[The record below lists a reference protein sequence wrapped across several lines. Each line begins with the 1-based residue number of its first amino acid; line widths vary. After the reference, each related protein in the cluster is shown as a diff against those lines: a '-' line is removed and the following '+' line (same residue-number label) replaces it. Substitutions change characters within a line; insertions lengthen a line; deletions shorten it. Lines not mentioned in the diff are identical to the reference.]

1 MKKKSLIDMK
11 TRVTKAV
18 IAVAGS
24 GTRFLPATKAQ
35 PKEMLPIVDKPII
48 QYVVEELVASGIQD
62 IILVTKWDKKTL
74 EDHFDRS
81 FELEHSLE
89 ATGKMKLLKEVQRIS
104 SMANFIYVRQK
115 GPYGNG
121 TPILSVANLIKDE
134 PFVFA
139 WGDDLVLS
147 KKPFT
152 KQLIQNYETHGEP
165 VIGVQKVEK
174 ELVHRYG
181 IVKLREGTRE
191 MEDVIEKPTIDSAPS
206 QLAQF
211 GRMILTPEIVKILS
225 KTALGKGGELW
236 VTDAISQYIKS
247 GGKFMVEEVADGQW
261 LTTGDPL
268 NYLKAMIE
276 YALVRDDIGD
286 EFRSHLKNLVL

>member
-1 MKKKSLIDMK
+1 MKMK
-11 TRVTKAV
+11 VKKAV

-24 GTRFLPATKAQ
+24 GTRFLPATKSQ
-35 PKEMLPIVDKPII
+35 PKEMLPIVDKPIV
-48 QYVVEELVASGIQD
+48 QYVVEEMVAAGIED

-89 ATGKMKLLKEVQRIS
+89 QSGKLKLLSDIRRIS

-121 TPILSVANLIKDE
+121 TPILSAANLIKDE

-147 KKPFT
+147 KTSFT
-152 KQLIQNYETHGEP
+152 KQLIASYNQNLAP
-165 VIGVQKVEK
+165 VIGVQKVPK
-174 ELVHRYG
+174 NHVDRYG
-181 IVKLREGTRE
+181 IVKLKQGTQE
-191 MEDVIEKPTIDSAPS
+191 IEHVVEKPKISDAPS

-211 GRMILTPEIVKILS
+211 GRMILTPEVVAIL
-225 KTALGKGGELW
+225 KETKLGKGGELW
-236 VTDAISQYIKS
+236 VTDAISEYIRR
-247 GGKFMVEEVADGQW
+247 GGKFMAEEVRDGTW

-268 NYLKAMIE
+268 SYLKAMVE

-286 EFRSHLKNLVL
+286 DFKAYLKNLPI

>member
-1 MKKKSLIDMK
+1 MK
-11 TRVTKAV
+11 TKVKKVRKAV

-24 GTRFLPATKAQ
+24 GTRFLPATKSQ

-48 QYVVEELVASGIQD
+48 QYVVEELVLSGIED
-62 IILVTKWDKKTL
+62 IILVTKWDKKSL

-89 ATGKMKLLKEVQRIS
+89 ASGKLKLLADIRKIS
-104 SMANFIYVRQK
+104 SMANFVYVRQK

-121 TPILSVANLIKDE
+121 TPILSAASLIKDE

-147 KKPFT
+147 KTPFT
-152 KQLIQNYETHGEP
+152 KKLIENYEENNAP
-165 VIGVQKVEK
+165 VIGVQKVAK
-174 ELVHRYG
+174 HLVDRYG
-181 IVKLREGTRE
+181 IVKLKDRTRE
-191 MEDVIEKPTIDSAPS
+191 MEGVVEKPAIGKAPS

-211 GRMILTPEIVKILS
+211 GRMVLTPEIVGIL
-225 KTALGKGGELW
+225 KTTKLGKGGELW
-236 VTDAISQYIKS
+236 VTDAISEYVAK
-247 GGKFMVEEVADGQW
+247 GGKFMVEEVEDGEW

-268 NYLKAMIE
+268 NYLKAMVA
-276 YALVRDDIGD
+276 YALERDDIGD
-286 EFRSHLKNLVL
+286 DFRAHLRDLHL

>member
-1 MKKKSLIDMK
+1 MK
-11 TRVTKAV
+11 TKIKKGV

-24 GTRFLPATKAQ
+24 GTRFLPATKSQ

-48 QYVVEELVASGIQD
+48 QYVVEEMVEAGIED

-81 FELEHSLE
+81 FELEHSLQE
-89 ATGKMKLLKEVQRIS
+89 AGKTKLLEEVQRVS
-104 SMANFIYVRQK
+104 QMANFIYVRQK

-121 TPILSVANLIKDE
+121 TPILSASALLNDE

-147 KKPFT
+147 KTSFT
-152 KQLIQNYETHGEP
+152 KQLIDNFAEHNSP
-165 VIGVQKVEK
+165 VIGVQRVLPEH
-174 ELVHRYG
+174 VNRYG
-181 IVKLREGTRE
+181 IVKLKSGTQE
-191 MEDVIEKPTIDSAPS
+191 MEHVVEKPSVGDAPS

-211 GRMILTPEIVKILS
+211 GRMILTPEIVHIL
-225 KTALGKGGELW
+225 KTTKLGKGGELW
-236 VTDAISQYIKS
+236 VTDAISEYVKR
-247 GGKFMVEEVADGQW
+247 GGKFMVEEVTDGKW

-268 NYLKAMIE
+268 NYLKAMVD
-276 YALVRDDIGD
+276 YALVREDIGED
-286 EFRSHLKNLVL
+286 FRNHLKSLRL

>member
-1 MKKKSLIDMK
+1 MMKKVKK
-11 TRVTKAV
+11 GV

-48 QYVVEELVASGIQD
+48 QYIVEEMVDSGIED
-62 IILVTKWDKKTL
+62 IILVTKWDKKSL

-81 FELEHSLE
+81 FELEHALE
-89 ATGKMKLLKEVQRIS
+89 QAGKLKLLRDIRHIS

-121 TPILSVANLIKDE
+121 TPLLSAANLINDE

-147 KKPFT
+147 EKPFT
-152 KQLIQNYETHGEP
+152 RQLIENYHEHGAP
-165 VIGVQKVEK
+165 VIGVQKVPK
-174 ELVHRYG
+174 KDVSRYG
-181 IVKLREGTRE
+181 IVKLKQGTRE
-191 MEDVIEKPTIDSAPS
+191 VEAVIEKPSIDEAPS

-211 GRMILTPEIVKILS
+211 GRMILIPEIIEILRET
-225 KTALGKGGELW
+225 KLGKGGELW
-236 VTDAISQYIKS
+236 ITDAISTYIAR
-247 GGKFMVEEVADGQW
+247 GGKFMVEEVKEGKW

-268 NYLKAMIE
+268 SYLKAMVE
-276 YALVRDDIGD
+276 YALIRKDIGD
-286 EFRSHLKNLVL
+286 EFRGHLKSLAL